1 MGNGKVKI
9 HIRVFGQVD
18 SAKSTTIGEKLE
30 KRSCQGCT
38 ERGITIDNAM
48 RELEKDKYHFTFIDA
63 YAHPNFMKD
72 GMTGDSW
79 ADCALLFVDYTLGV
93 KQMIWVSTSLEGV
106 LTALVL
112 RIWLQGLLSA
122 LAVG

>member
-1 MGNGKVKI
+1 MHLTGNFLVLYCSSKFNFTLTMGNGKVKI

-93 KQMIWVSTSLEGV
+93 KQMICCFNK
-106 LTALVL
+106 
-112 RIWLQGLLSA
+112 
-122 LAVG
+122 